1 MPSAASGTAL
11 ERGLDGEHGRRSSI
25 GLLASPPAFKGAGS
39 GVVVSCQP
47 QSLPGTCAPHLN
59 PAGELAKDIHNVGK
73 IANMK
78 AELITR
84 FKSVA
89 DDGGVTELVVWRVPQ
104 PVSPSGHGYKYRA
117 VYVVDGVRVIGFDN
131 ERGKGDHCHLHG
143 RELPYNFT
151 TVDALVEDF
160 IAAVDAA
167 RRTP

>member
-1 MPSAASGTAL
+1 M
-11 ERGLDGEHGRRSSI
+11 
-25 GLLASPPAFKGAGS
+25 
-39 GVVVSCQP
+39 SCQP

-89 DDGGVTELVVWRVPQ
+89 EDGGVTELVVWRVPQ

-151 TVDALVEDF
+151 TIDALVEDF